1 MRPRDPLLNGYPL
14 VPPAPVLEPDRD
26 RARAALAHAVER
38 ARGAAVGR
46 PPPGATREDLR
57 ALGPVEVRAELDR
70 VLLARHADL
79 GLDSLLSSGVLEAV
93 LPEVRALV
101 GLSDYEWRHKDV
113 WRHTKQVVI
122 QAVPRLAL
130 RWSALL
136 HDIGKPRTRRL
147 EDGKV
152 TFIGHPELG
161 ARMFDRIA
169 RRERL
174 FDADPELR
182 AAIRFLVLHH
192 QRAGQYEASWT
203 DSAVRRFGRELGAH
217 LDDLLLL
224 SRADM
229 TTKHRA
235 KKRRNLFAIKEL
247 QDRIR
252 QLAAEDARIPAL
264 PSGVGDEIMRAF
276 GLRPSRQIGDIK
288 RALEELVERGD
299 LPRQAEAAVYVEWV
313 AAHRAELGIG

>member
-1 MRPRDPLLNGYPL
+1 MSRD
-14 VPPAPVLEPDRD
+14 
-26 RARAALAHAVER
+26 
-38 ARGAAVGR
+38 
-46 PPPGATREDLR
+46 DLR
-57 ALGPVEVRAELDR
+57 ALGAAAVRAQLDR
-70 VLLARHADL
+70 LLLGRHADL
-79 GLDSLLSSGVLEAV
+79 GLDSLLGSGVLEAV

-122 QAVPRLAL
+122 QAVPRLAI

-136 HDIGKPRTRRL
+136 HDIGKPRTRRM
-147 EDGKV
+147 ENGDI
-152 TFIGHPELG
+152 TFIGHPEVG
-161 ARMFDRIA
+161 ARMFDKIA
-169 RRERL
+169 RREHL
-174 FDADPELR
+174 FDDEPGLR
-182 AAIRFLVLHH
+182 ETVRFLILHH

-203 DSAVRRFGRELGAH
+203 DSAVRRFGRELAPH
-217 LDDLLLL
+217 LDELLLL

-252 QLAAEDARIPAL
+252 RLAAEDARIPPL

-276 GLRPSRQIGDIK
+276 GLRPSRQVGEIK
-288 RALEELVERGD
+288 RALEELVEAGE
-299 LPRQAEAAVYVEWV
+299 LPRQGEFAVYVDWI
-313 AAHRAELGIG
+313 AAHPERFGIG

>member
-1 MRPRDPLLNGYPL
+1 LATLPPDPRPDP
-14 VPPAPVLEPDRD
+14 E
-26 RARAALAHAVER
+26 RARVALEHAVER
-38 ARGAAVGR
+38 ALGADPPR
-46 PPPGATREDLR
+46 PPPTVTRED
-57 ALGPVEVRAELDR
+57 VRAFGPEGVRELIDR
-70 VLLARHADL
+70 MLLARHADD
-79 GLDSLLSSGVLEAV
+79 GLESLLSSGVLGAL

-122 QAVPRLAL
+122 QAVPRVAL
-130 RWSALL
+130 RWGALL
-136 HDIGKPRTRRL
+136 HDIGKPRTRRI
-147 EDGKV
+147 EDGRV

-161 ARMFDRIA
+161 ARMFDKLA

-174 FDADPELR
+174 FDRDPELR
-182 AAIRFLVLHH
+182 QTIRFLVLHH
-192 QRAGQYEASWT
+192 QRAGQYDAGWT
-203 DSAVRRFGRELGAH
+203 DSAVRRFGRELAPY
-217 LDDLLLL
+217 LDELLLL

-252 QLAAEDARIPAL
+252 RLAAEDARVPPL

-276 GLRPSRQIGDIK
+276 GLRPSRQVGDIK
-288 RALEELVERGD
+288 RALEELVEAGE
-299 LPRQAEAAVYVEWV
+299 LPRQADFAVYVAWV
-313 AAHRAELGIG
+313 AEHRADFGLG

>member
-1 MRPRDPLLNGYPL
+1 MRLRDPLLNGNPL
-14 VPPAPVLEPDRD
+14 APPDPVLEPDRD
-26 RARAALAHAVER
+26 RARSALAHAVER
-38 ARGAAVGR
+38 ALGGAVGR
-46 PPPGATREDLR
+46 PAPSVTRADLR
-57 ALGPVEVRAELDR
+57 ALGPVEVRAHLDR
-70 VLLARHADL
+70 LLLARHADL
-79 GLDSLLSSGVLEAV
+79 GLESLLSSGALEAV

-122 QAVPRLAL
+122 QSVPRLPI
-130 RWSALL
+130 RWSALV

-147 EDGKV
+147 EDGQV

-161 ARMFDRIA
+161 ARMFDKLA
-169 RRERL
+169 RREHL

-192 QRAGQYEASWT
+192 QRAGQYEPNWT
-203 DSAVRRFGRELGAH
+203 DSAVRRFGRELAEH
-217 LDDLLLL
+217 LDELLLL

-252 QLAAEDARIPAL
+252 QLAAEDARIPPL

-276 GLRPSRQIGDIK
+276 GLRPSRQIGEIK
-288 RALEELVERGD
+288 RALEALVEGGE
-299 LPRQAEAAVYVEWV
+299 LPRQADCAVYVEWV

>member
-1 MRPRDPLLNGYPL
+1 MRLRDPLLNGNPL
-14 VPPAPVLEPDRD
+14 APPDPVLEPDRD
-26 RARAALAHAVER
+26 RARSALTHAVER
-38 ARGAAVGR
+38 ALGGAAER
-46 PPPGATREDLR
+46 PPPSVAREDLR
-57 ALGPVEVRAELDR
+57 ALGPVEVRASLDR
-70 VLLARHADL
+70 LLLARHADL
-79 GLDSLLSSGVLEAV
+79 GLDSLLSSGALEAV

-122 QAVPRLAL
+122 QAVPRLPL

-147 EDGKV
+147 EDGQV

-161 ARMFDRIA
+161 ARMFDKLA

-182 AAIRFLVLHH
+182 ATIRFLVLHH

-217 LDDLLLL
+217 LEELLLL

-252 QLAAEDARIPAL
+252 RLAAEDARIPAL

-276 GLRPSRQIGDIK
+276 GLRPSPQIGQIK
-288 RALEELVERGD
+288 RTLEALVEGGE
-299 LPRQAEAAVYVEWV
+299 LPRQADCAVYVEWV